1 MMYFEM
7 DCACKG
13 KNLDKLLQPAILLI
27 LLNKKMH
34 GFALIQ
40 ELSESPMFLGSVPD
54 KAGVYRYLKKME
66 ESQLLK
72 SSWEMDT
79 EGNKPKRVYEITDR
93 GRSCIKNWSQVLKQY
108 VKSVE
113 QLIEEIDSVLE
124 KQEKCNG

>member
-13 KNLDKLLQPAILLI
+13 KNLDKMLQPAILM
-27 LLNKKMH
+27 LLYNEKKH

-40 ELSESPMFLGSVPD
+40 ELSESPMFDGAVPD

-72 SSWEMDT
+72 SDWELDV
-79 EGNKPKRVYEITDR
+79 EGNKPKRVYEITDK
-93 GRSCIKNWSQVLKQY
+93 GRSCMANWSQALKLY
-108 VKSVE
+108 MTSIDRLVD
-113 QLIEEIDSVLE
+113 EIDCCIAGE
-124 KQEKCNG
+124 GR